1 MDQSIFFQLSGALAI
16 VTGVAVLFRLLRQ
29 PLIISYIVT
38 GFLVGPSTL
47 DLIHNQEAF
56 ESFSHIG
63 VALLLFIIGLGL
75 NAGIIRST
83 GKPVITTFA
92 VITLGLGSVG
102 FATAKLLDFDTTESL
117 VVAVALLFS
126 STIIVIKSLSDKKE
140 QSRLYGQI
148 AVGILLVEDIVAT
161 VALLGVA
168 ATAGSG
174 TALSDLGVLLLKGAG
189 LAALL
194 IFMGAVVMPRLA
206 KFFARSQELLYVF
219 ALAWAFGVAS
229 VFWKAGFSLEVG
241 ALFAGVAFAHL
252 PYAQAMSTRLKPL
265 RDFFIVLFF
274 ISLGESLHLDNIT
287 SALVPAAIFSAIIML
302 AKPLLTMISLGLLG
316 YTKQTGFKAA
326 VHLSQIS
333 EFSVVLIVLAQTTGV
348 ADTHL
353 VVVMTL
359 TAVIT
364 IALSAYLMAYDD
376 QLYRRFR
383 KALSIFE
390 RATTKRE
397 VGSIGSYPLILFG
410 YHEGGYEFVRTFRDM
425 KKRYV
430 VVDYNPE
437 VVETL
442 EHRHINHL
450 YGDATDGELLDEIG
464 VHKAELVVSTITDA
478 AANVAILNHLMRLNK
493 KTIFVC
499 HASSYDEAEKLYG
512 RGAAYVILPHFVGM
526 KQVNE
531 FIRRNG
537 NNREEFEKYRK
548 KHLASIGEA
557 ALKA

>member
-1 MDQSIFFQLSGALAI
+1 MEQSIFFQLSGVLAI
-16 VTGVAVLFRLLRQ
+16 VTVAAVLFRLLRQ

-38 GFLVGPSTL
+38 GFLVGPSVL

-56 ESFSHIG
+56 ESFSQIG
-63 VALLLFIIGLGL
+63 VTLLLFIIGLGL

-92 VITLGLGSVG
+92 VITAGLGLLG
-102 FATAKLLDFDTTESL
+102 FLTGRLLGFGVAESL
-117 VVAVALLFS
+117 VVAVSLLFS

-161 VALLGVA
+161 LALLGVSATTGGNTSWGDMSMLLIKGLGLGA
-168 ATAGSG
+168 A
-174 TALSDLGVLLLKGAG
+174 LVFAG
-189 LAALL
+189 LV
-194 IFMGAVVMPRLA
+194 IMPGLA
-206 KFFARSQELLYVF
+206 RFFARSQELLYVF

-241 ALFAGVAFAHL
+241 ALFAGVTFAHL

-274 ISLGESLHLDNIT
+274 IGLGESLHLDNVA
-287 SALVPAAIFSAIIML
+287 SAIGPALIFSALIMIT
-302 AKPLLTMISLGLLG
+302 KPLFTMISLGFLG

-326 VHLSQIS
+326 MHLSQIS

-364 IALSAYLMAYDD
+364 IGMSAYLMKYDD
-376 QLYRRFR
+376 ELYRRFR
-383 KALSIFE
+383 AVLGVFE
-390 RATTKRE
+390 RSKTKHE
-397 VGSIGSYPLILFG
+397 VSAISHYPLILCG
-410 YHEGGYEFVRTFRDM
+410 YHEGGYEFVRTFREM
-425 KKRYV
+425 KKRYIV
-430 VVDYNPE
+430 IDYNPE
-437 VVETL
+437 VIETL

-464 VHKAELVVSTITDA
+464 VHKAELMVSTITDA
-478 AANVAILNHLMRLNK
+478 SANLAILNHLSRRNK
-493 KTIFVC
+493 GVTFIC
-499 HASSYDEAEKLYG
+499 HASSYDEAEKLYD
-512 RGAAYVILPHFVGM
+512 RGAAYVILPHFLGM
-526 KQVNE
+526 KQVND
-531 FIRRNG
+531 FIRQNG
-537 NNREEFEKYRK
+537 NDKTQFAKYRK
-548 KHLASIGEA
+548 KHLASLGEA